1 VRPTPPARARTLQG
15 LADPQWPSQA
25 GLAEVLA
32 FVEREPLGG
41 QDRGIVDVTVL
52 ASALPTPG
60 ARLWT
65 LDRSLAR
72 LAGRFDVVHRPAAH
86 SHAHRD
92 APPGRRLAVS
102 RRAYEKGRPKAPH
115 KRRSRIP
122 GRSLRET
129 DAVRVRR
136 ARYLILVSL

>member
-1 VRPTPPARARTLQG
+1 
-15 LADPQWPSQA
+15 
-25 GLAEVLA
+25 
-32 FVEREPLGG
+32 
-41 QDRGIVDVTVL
+41 VTVL
-52 ASALPTPG
+52 ASAPLTPG

-72 LAGRFDVVHRPAAH
+72 LAERFDVVYRPAAH
-86 SHAHRD
+86 QHAHRV
-92 APPGRRLAVS
+92 AQPEGRLVVGRRAN
-102 RRAYEKGRPKAPH
+102 EKGRPKAPH